1 MYAKNATWVYFP
13 FSDIIILHLL
23 TLFESVA
30 LLFNLRD
37 EEVLF

>member
-23 TLFESVA
+23 TLFESIA
-30 LLFNLRD
+30 LLLRD